1 VEASMSNFSL
11 INNISSRSSQTRL
24 QSTSNQLNQTLQRLS
39 SGLRINRSGDDAAGL
54 AIANSFRNDITTLNQ
69 GIRNAN
75 DGVSLLQT
83 IDTGLNTISGLLD
96 RATTLATQSA
106 TDTFVGNRDTLQQ
119 ELSKVFAEIDRQAQS
134 IGLGGATGTQEG
146 RFNRAIDVF
155 IGGGSSA
162 TAANNQVTADLSD
175 SRVDRVG
182 LNLDGL
188 NIGASVGNVTGDQDI
203 RGGLTAPETLTF
215 TTFGPN
221 GPTPTVISFVAN
233 ATADT
238 VLNTINGNEA
248 LQSAGVKA
256 ELTSEGFL
264 RITSPG
270 IFSVSSNT
278 ASAANQTGLSGATA
292 NTNRVSSAAFTF
304 EGVAAGTAAS
314 ELSFVTAAGLPAINQ
329 QVTGSATGGNVV
341 ASINGNVDLRA
352 AGIFAVNTSAG
363 GTGADVR
370 IVSLKAFQIN
380 VPDANTFATATA
392 GTIDVD
398 APAANGVAGGAS
410 GARAALE
417 AIKEAVA
424 SLGLVQGTVGSAQNN
439 LAQAIDLATAQVT
452 SFQASESTIRDA
464 DIASE
469 ASNLARLTTLQ
480 QAGVAA
486 LAQANQSSQALLSLL
501 R

>member
-1 VEASMSNFSL
+1 MSNFSL
-11 INNISSRSSQTRL
+11 INNISSRSSQARL

-83 IDTGLNTISGLLD
+83 VDTGLNTISGLLD

-119 ELSKVFAEIDRQAQS
+119 ELSKVFSEIDRQAQS

-162 TAANNQVTADLSD
+162 TATNNQVTADLSN

-182 LNLDGL
+182 LNLEGL
-188 NIGASVGNVTGDQDI
+188 NIGGAVGNVTGDQDL
-203 RGGLTAPETLTF
+203 RNGLTGGPENLTF

-221 GPTPTVISFVAN
+221 GPTLTTINLADEIS
-233 ATADT
+233 ADT
-238 VLNTINGNEA
+238 VLNTINGNET
-248 LQSAGVKA
+248 LQAAGVKA

-270 IFSVSSNT
+270 IFAVSSDS
-278 ASAANQTGLSGATA
+278 ASAAGLTGLSGAVA
-292 NTNRVSSAAFTF
+292 DTNRVSSAAFRF
-304 EGVAAGTAAS
+304 EDAASGTAATQ
-314 ELSFVTAAGLPAINQ
+314 LSFVTAAGLPAINQ
-329 QVTGSATGGNVV
+329 SVTGSATGGNVV
-341 ASINGNVDLRA
+341 ANINGNADLRA
-352 AGIFAVNTSAG
+352 AGIFAVNVSDG
-363 GTGADVR
+363 GTGADVA
-370 IVSLKAFQIN
+370 IVSLKEFQIN
-380 VPDANTFATATA
+380 VPDANTFTAATA
-392 GTIDVD
+392 GTVDVT
-398 APAANGVAGGAS
+398 APAANGVAGGAG